1 MKGHLE
7 LVCGVGANGR
17 SRLGHQSFSAPMH
30 ISKPHL
36 DGDTLVVNVVN
47 PTAGL
52 FEGDEVDCKVGVE
65 AGARLLLTNP
75 SATRAHSMEKGGEA
89 RLTQHFSVAGDGW
102 LEVFP
107 EIFIPQAGARYRQR
121 TTIELGEGGG
131 LLFFETLAPGRV
143 ASGEIFGFQD
153 LDWETD
159 IFYAGGHVAREKY
172 HVSPEGLEAFKK
184 RFPTGYYAC
193 IFLFHSKITPE
204 SVCWEAMDS
213 LHDESTWI
221 GHSRL
226 HGHGWSIKLLVTDS
240 VRFRKALN
248 AVREHCHEAMGRKA
262 PGLRR
267 Q

>member
-1 MKGHLE
+1 M
-7 LVCGVGANGR
+7 
-17 SRLGHQSFSAPMH
+17 
-30 ISKPHL
+30 
-36 DGDTLVVNVVN
+36 
-47 PTAGL
+47 
-52 FEGDEVDCKVGVE
+52 
-65 AGARLLLTNP
+65 
-75 SATRAHSMEKGGEA
+75 
-89 RLTQHFSVAGDGW
+89 
-102 LEVFP
+102 
-107 EIFIPQAGARYRQR
+107 
-121 TTIELGEGGG
+121 
-131 LLFFETLAPGRV
+131 